1 MAVGDAR
8 LVVAPDAATRLA
20 AARSWLAALAPDAA
34 ALVIGPS
41 WEACDDLTRAAAVA
55 SGAQFGI
62 VRLTLDRLAVRLAA
76 RALAAR
82 NLTPP
87 SGLAVSAVVARA
99 VDRLAVDGKLG
110 RFTPVAKHPGLP
122 AALGRT
128 LDELRLAGIDERA
141 LRDLGPLGTDLA
153 VVAERVAR
161 ELVADG
167 IADRALVLETARAAV
182 ERNGAPGLVGVPL
195 LLVDVPI
202 ASAAEEAFIGA
213 LAARAP
219 RTLATAVTGDARSV
233 AALARACGTAP
244 EPAPGPS
251 ATPASALGRL
261 QIHLF
266 SDVDPPKGA
275 LDDSVRLSAWPGE
288 ARECVEV
295 ARAIQVEASAGVP
308 FDRMAVAVHAVGEYA
323 AHLEEAF
330 GRANV
335 PYFFARGTARPHP
348 SGRAL
353 LALLACAADGL
364 SARGFAEYL
373 SLGQVP
379 DPGARVVEPFVPP
392 ENDLVPSE
400 PPAPDDDG
408 PARATVDDPA
418 AVPAIAGTLHAPRRW
433 EELIVDAAVIG
444 GVERWRRRL
453 RGLAN
458 DLAAKRDGVAPD
470 DELRAAGLD
479 RALGDLRHLSA
490 FALPLVERLAALPA
504 SATWGEWLD
513 ALRALALAA
522 LRRPEA
528 VLATLNE
535 LAPMAPVGPVDLDEV
550 RLVLT
555 PRLRDLTVPPPRRR
569 YGAVL
574 VAPAAALRGL
584 ELDVVFVPGLAEN
597 LFPSKIVED
606 PILLDGAR
614 ERLAGDRLVRQPDRI
629 DRERLALRIAVG
641 AARRRVHLSY
651 PRVDVEKARPR
662 VPSFYA
668 LEVLRAAEGRLPGFD
683 DLGKRAE
690 QAAHARLGWPAPER
704 TDDAI
709 DEAEY
714 DLALLAPLLVADP
727 ETTIG
732 TASYLLGANVHL
744 RRALR
749 ARARRWI
756 RRWTAADG
764 LVDADPVAAEALA
777 PHRMGVRAFSATAL
791 QHYAAC
797 PYRFFLYTVHRLEP
811 RQDPASIEF
820 MDPLT
825 RGDLVH
831 DVQFRVL
838 TQLRDEG
845 RLPLGPSSLKH
856 AFELLDAALVD
867 EAETRAE
874 KLAPA
879 IPRVWEDGVDAVRAD
894 LREWLRRHAD
904 ATDGWV
910 PHRFELSFDVAERDR
925 AHADPSSIET
935 PVPLPGGL
943 LLRGAI
949 DLVERREDGR
959 LRVTDHKSGKVSA
972 PAGVVVGGG
981 AVLQPVLYALAA
993 EELLKA
999 PVVEG
1004 RLYYCTAVG
1013 EYTERVVELDAAS
1026 RGAAATVIDAVGA
1039 ALRDAFLPAA
1049 PAPGACRWCDYRSVC
1064 GPYEETRVERKPP
1077 ERLAALTRL
1086 RELP

>member
-1 MAVGDAR
+1 MAVGAAR
-8 LVVAPDAATRLA
+8 LVVAPDAATRLD
-20 AARSWLAALAPDAA
+20 AARAWLAELAPDAA
-34 ALVIGPS
+34 GLVIGPS
-41 WEACDDLTRAAAVA
+41 WEACDDLTRTAAVA
-55 SGAQFGI
+55 AGAQFGL

-99 VDRLAVDGKLG
+99 VDRLFVDGKLG

-122 AALGRT
+122 TALGRT

-141 LRDLGPLGTDLA
+141 LRELGTLGADLA
-153 VVAERVAR
+153 VVSERVAR

-182 ERNGAPGLVGVPL
+182 ERGAAPGLVGVPL
-195 LLVDVPI
+195 LLVDVAI
-202 ASAAEEAFIGA
+202 ASAAEEAFVAA
-213 LAARAP
+213 LVARAP

-233 AALARACGTAP
+233 AALARALGATP
-244 EPAPGPS
+244 ETRSS
-251 ATPASALGRL
+251 ATDASALARL
-261 QIHLF
+261 QSHLF
-266 SDVDPPKGA
+266 ADVTPPECE
-275 LDDSVRLSAWPGE
+275 LDDSVRLTAWPGE

-295 ARAIQVEASAGVP
+295 ARAIQAEASAGVP

-330 GRANV
+330 ARAGI

-379 DPGARVVEPFVPP
+379 DPGAKAAADAFVPP

-400 PPAPDDDG
+400 PPAPDDDAA
-408 PARATVDDPA
+408 ARATLDDPA

-453 RGLAN
+453 GGLAA
-458 DLAAKRDGVAPD
+458 DLAAKRDGVAPE
-470 DELRAAGLD
+470 DELRAAALG
-479 RALGDLRHLSA
+479 RTLGDLRHLTA
-490 FALPLVERLAALPA
+490 FALPLVERLAALPV
-504 SATWGEWLD
+504 SATWGEWID

-522 LRRPEA
+522 LRRPDA
-528 VLATLNE
+528 VLATLGE

-597 LFPSKIVED
+597 LFPAKIVED
-606 PILLDGAR
+606 PILLDAAR

-727 ETTIG
+727 ETTVG

-764 LVDADPVAAEALA
+764 LVDADPVAVAALA
-777 PHRMGVRAFSATAL
+777 PHRMGTRAFSATAL

-797 PYRFFLYTVHRLEP
+797 PYRFFLYTIHRLEP

-845 RLPLGPSSLKH
+845 RLPLAPVSVKH
-856 AFELLDAALVD
+856 AFDVLDAALAD
-867 EAETRAE
+867 EAKTREE

-879 IPRVWEDGVDAVRAD
+879 IARVWEDGVDAVRAD

-972 PAGVVVGGG
+972 QAGVVVGGG
-981 AVLQPVLYALAA
+981 KVLQPVLYALAA
-993 EELLKA
+993 EELLHA
-999 PVVEG
+999 TVTEG

-1013 EYTERVVELDAAS
+1013 EYTERVVPLDAAS
-1026 RGAAATVIDAVGA
+1026 RGAAASVIDAVTV

-1049 PAPGACRWCDYRSVC
+1049 PEHDACKWCDYKAVC
-1064 GPYEETRVERKPP
+1064 GPYEETRVERKPI
-1077 ERLAALTRL
+1077 ERLVALTRL
-1086 RELP
+1086 RGLP